1 MPVPSTGEISLGKIG
16 KELRSTGT
24 GDDYDNG
31 PDTQN
36 ATSLTQASTGA
47 IDALNTS
54 NSSANRPD
62 GSTPHNMSEFY
73 SYDHNLAGLSPPS
86 ALSYISSAT
95 NTIQFTF
102 DEPAGATRVYFF
114 QGPDSSIT
122 GWSEGSHV
130 VINGAQYATVNASST
145 TSVTVGGSS
154 SDRWYNPSIPSEQMI
169 VLGPNDYLDLKYK
182 SYDGSTFSGFSNSI
196 RGWTLPGSAT
206 NPNQSAAETDEV
218 EIEWDEPTGGA
229 NSYQIF
235 FGPNVNPTGNMVSG
249 SQEID
254 LRTGLTAGATYYFR
268 VRAVNGG
275 GNLGAYSAN
284 FDVQTLP
291 ATPTGLTGTG
301 FTTSVDLDWNDNAI
315 APDNYTVQYKLSTA
329 MSYTT
334 FATVTASEDLVTG
347 LSSGLTYNFRV
358 KANNGAGSSGYATTT
373 VSTSG
378 GGGGGKKPGGGGP

>member
-62 GSTPHNMSEFY
+62 ASTPHNMSEFY
-73 SYDHNLAGLSPPS
+73 AYDHNLAGLSPPS
-86 ALSYISSAT
+86 TLSYLAASTS
-95 NTIQFTF
+95 TIQYTF

-114 QGPDSSIT
+114 QGPGSSIS

-130 VINGAQYATVNASST
+130 VINSSTYVAVNASST
-145 TSVTVGGSS
+145 TSVTVGNSS
-154 SDRWYNPSIPSEQMI
+154 NDRWYNPSIPSEQVI
-169 VLGPNDYLDLKYK
+169 SLGANDYLDLKYK
-182 SYDGSTFSGFSNSI
+182 SYDGTYSGFSSAI
-196 RGWTLPGSAT
+196 RGWTLPGTAV
-206 NPNQSAAETDEV
+206 NPNQSAAETDEI
-218 EIEWDEPTGGA
+218 EMEWDAPTGGA

-235 FGPNVNPTGNMVSG
+235 FGTSSNPTGNMVSG
-249 SQEID
+249 SQTTN
-254 LRTGLTAGATYYFR
+254 LRTGLVAGQTYYFR
-268 VRAVNGG
+268 VKAVNGG
-275 GNLGAYSAN
+275 GDLGAYSAN
-284 FDVQTLP
+284 FDAQTLP
-291 ATPTGLTGTG
+291 ATPTGLSGTG

-329 MSYTT
+329 MNYTT

-347 LSSGLTYNFRV
+347 LASGLTYNLRV
-358 KANNGAGSSGYATTT
+358 KANNGAGSSGYATVT

-378 GGGGGKKPGGGGP
+378 GGGGKPKGP